1 MPVVTCPDC
10 GRDVSTIAAACPHC
24 GRPSPAGV
32 QPIAQAL
39 SQSAV
44 PFHEETLWKG
54 NPSWL
59 LLIGKLFA
67 MVVTLIA
74 IPVAAWFFAT
84 KTPDRPNSNEIMQW
98 GWRITA
104 VLLLI
109 QLIAFLLALAR
120 LRSTIYTVTNQRVMI
135 ETGMLSKNLSEIDL
149 RYIDDTQFH
158 QGVSD
163 RMLGIGNVTIIS
175 SDKSM
180 PSYVLR
186 GLRDPRALR
195 EMIRTSAYQVSQ
207 RQLFTRAT

>member
-1 MPVVTCPDC
+1 
-10 GRDVSTIAAACPHC
+10 
-24 GRPSPAGV
+24 
-32 QPIAQAL
+32 
-39 SQSAV
+39 
-44 PFHEETLWKG
+44 
-54 NPSWL
+54 L

-149 RYIDDTQFH
+149 RTIDDTQFH
-158 QGVSD
+158 QVVSD

-175 SDKSM
+175 SDKSI

>member
-10 GRDVSTIAAACPHC
+10 GRDVSTLATACPHC
-24 GRPSPAGV
+24 GRPSAAGG
-32 QPIAQAL
+32 QPIAQSL

-44 PFHEETLWKG
+44 PFHEETLWQG

-74 IPVAAWFFAT
+74 IPVAAWFLAT

-104 VLLLI
+104 VLILI
-109 QLIAFLLALAR
+109 QLIAFILALAR

-135 ETGMLSKNLSEIDL
+135 ETGMMSKNLSEIDL
-149 RYIDDTQFH
+149 RYIDDTQFR
-158 QGVSD
+158 QGVTD
-163 RMLGIGNVTIIS
+163 RMLGIGYVTIIS
-175 SDKSM
+175 SDKAT
-180 PSYVLR
+180 PSCVLR
-186 GLRDPRALR
+186 GVRDPRALR

-207 RQLFTRAT
+207 RQLFTRST